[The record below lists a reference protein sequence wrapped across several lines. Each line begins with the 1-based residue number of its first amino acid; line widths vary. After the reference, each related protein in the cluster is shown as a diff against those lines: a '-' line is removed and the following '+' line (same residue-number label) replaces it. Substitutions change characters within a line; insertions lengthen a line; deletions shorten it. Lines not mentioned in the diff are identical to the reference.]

1 MKNDDYMNVTY
12 DTPNESDNFQFPI
25 NPDDP
30 NPFKEVPAD
39 RTDGNFKSLMSDDM
53 RATYLNDEI
62 NKLDSGEESPF
73 DENGEYR
80 NNTNMTPIVSV
91 VEQPK
96 KKFSFNF
103 KLDTKKKKIYASIA
117 AVVVV
122 AIGVICAILLPK
134 TPEERRLEEIY
145 NPKKLMIYE
154 YDKNYGY
161 MNSKGKKVID
171 PIYTYAD
178 SFHGNYAVVS
188 QDKADAKRL
197 K

>member
-96 KKFSFNF
+96 KKFSFINF
-103 KLDTKKKKIYASIA
+103 LNIPFNFSSSSIGLKQPSTPFFIYS
-117 AVVVV
+117 
-122 AIGVICAILLPK
+122 
-134 TPEERRLEEIY
+134 
-145 NPKKLMIYE
+145 
-154 YDKNYGY
+154 
-161 MNSKGKKVID
+161 
-171 PIYTYAD
+171 
-178 SFHGNYAVVS
+178 
-188 QDKADAKRL
+188 
-197 K
+197 

>member
-103 KLDTKKKKIYASIA
+103 FNGG
-117 AVVVV
+117 
-122 AIGVICAILLPK
+122 IGLELILL
-134 TPEERRLEEIY
+134 TISLLI
-145 NPKKLMIYE
+145 
-154 YDKNYGY
+154 
-161 MNSKGKKVID
+161 SSS
-171 PIYTYAD
+171 
-178 SFHGNYAVVS
+178 SFILT
-188 QDKADAKRL
+188 QF
-197 K
+197 